1 MSGSS
6 GQPFAPSSGASP
18 DEGAAVRDHEVIN
31 HRVKRWRSARL
42 GLIVVTLVVAAI
54 ALGYVRSGSAVV
66 VTQAVVTGLLIGGVY
81 GLVAM
86 GLTLIF
92 GVLDI
97 VNFAHGA
104 FLTLALFGTFWLV
117 NTLGIHPYVALA
129 ISIPVMFGIGFLVQ
143 GGVLAGAIGK
153 PLENQL
159 LITLGISL
167 VIENALLMIFGG
179 NPRSVPLPG
188 DHAIPIFG
196 AVADLS
202 RVLAFVGA
210 LLLAGVLYLL
220 LQRTRLGT
228 AIRAV
233 ATSDV
238 GAQLVGIDTRLI
250 YAVTFA
256 IGTACAGAAGT
267 LVAPLVTIEPTTG
280 ALFNIIAFVVVVLG
294 GMGNVIG
301 ALVGGLIIGVTEQLG
316 GIYLPGQSPLLSV
329 FIVFILVLFLRPQGL
344 FGRSA

>member
-1 MSGSS
+1 MTSPADQGHVAAA
-6 GQPFAPSSGASP
+6 GDVATLDP
-18 DEGAAVRDHEVIN
+18 DEARAPAGRAVPWRRIAVIT
-31 HRVKRWRSARL
+31 A
-42 GLIVVTLVVAAI
+42 LIVVAVVLA
-54 ALGYVRSGSAVV
+54 YVRSGSGVV
-66 VTQAVVTGLLIGGVY
+66 VVQAVATGVLIGGVY
-81 GLVAM
+81 GLIAM

-97 VNFAHGA
+97 VNFAHGS
-104 FLTLALFGTFWLV
+104 FLALALFLTFGLAQAG
-117 NTLGIHPYVALA
+117 LHPYLALA
-129 ISIPVMFGIGFLVQ
+129 VSVPAMFLLGVLVQ
-143 GGVLAGAIGK
+143 RGILAGAMGK

-167 VIENALLMIFGG
+167 IIENALLLFFGA

-188 DHAIPIFG
+188 DRGVPIFE
-196 AVADLS
+196 AVANLS
-202 RVLAFVGA
+202 RILAFVGA
-210 LLLAGVLYLL
+210 LLLAGLLYLL

-233 ATSDV
+233 AANDT
-238 GAQLVGIDTRLI
+238 GAQLVGIDTRVI

-256 IGTACAGAAGT
+256 LGTACAGAAGT

-280 ALFNIIAFVVVVLG
+280 ALFNIVAFVVVVLG
-294 GMGNVIG
+294 GMGNVVG
-301 ALVGGLIIGVTEQLG
+301 ALVGGLVIGLAEQLG

-329 FIVFILVLFLRPQGL
+329 FIVFVLVLFLRPQGL